1 MLADPADQRTLL
13 TLADLDSEVAR
24 VQHAARS
31 LPQHKAIADLMSAR
45 KTIADELVAYTT
57 QTDDLQVSVR
67 KAEADLVPVK
77 ARLERTEQ
85 RVADGSVT
93 DAKILRSL
101 TEEVGHL
108 KKRIAELE
116 DEQLEVMSRLE
127 DVTAHRD
134 RVAARKGSIEDD
146 LRAEVAK
153 RDEAVAKLSQE
164 AKDLTATRGPV
175 AAKVPQ
181 PLMALYEKLRAS
193 TGLGAA
199 ALKAGRCTGC
209 QLQLTLA
216 DLDTYRKAPANQ
228 VLRCAECNRI
238 LVRTPESGL

>member
-31 LPQHKAIADLMSAR
+31 LPQHKTIADLMSAR
-45 KTIADELVAYTT
+45 KSAADELVSSTT
-57 QTDDLQVSVR
+57 HADDLKVAVR
-67 KAEADLVPVK
+67 KAEADLLPVK

-93 DAKILRSL
+93 DGKTLRSL
-101 TEEVGHL
+101 TDEVGHL
-108 KKRIAELE
+108 NKRISELE
-116 DEQLEVMSRLE
+116 DEQLEVMGRLE
-127 DVTAHRD
+127 DAVAHRD
-134 RVAARKGSIEDD
+134 KTAARKAEIEDQ
-146 LRAEVAK
+146 LRAEVAT

-164 AKDLTATRGPV
+164 AKDLAASRSPLV
-175 AAKVPQ
+175 ARVPDQ
-181 PLMALYEKLRAS
+181 LMALYEKLRSS

-199 ALKAGRCTGC
+199 QVKAGRCTGC
-209 QLQLTLA
+209 QLQLTLS
-216 DLDTYRKAPANQ
+216 DLDAYKKAPADQ

-238 LVRTPESGL
+238 LVRTGESGL

>member
-45 KTIADELVAYTT
+45 KSIADELVAVST
-57 QTDDLQVSVR
+57 QADDLQVSVR
-67 KAEADLVPVK
+67 KAEADLMPVK
-77 ARLERTEQ
+77 ARLARTEQ

-93 DAKILRSL
+93 DSKTLRSL

-108 KKRIAELE
+108 NKRIAELE

-127 DVTAHRD
+127 DTEAHREK
-134 RVAARKGSIEDD
+134 VAARKASLEDE
-146 LRAEVAK
+146 LRAEVAT
-153 RDEAVAKLSQE
+153 RDEAVAKLSAE
-164 AKDLTATRGPV
+164 AKDLTAARGPV

-181 PLMALYEKLRAS
+181 QLMALYEKLRAN

>member
-13 TLADLDSEVAR
+13 TLADLDSELAR

-31 LPQHKAIADLMSAR
+31 LPQHKTIAELMSAR
-45 KTIADELVAYTT
+45 KSVADELVASSTHA
-57 QTDDLQVSVR
+57 DDLQVAVT
-67 KAEADLVPVK
+67 KAETDLVPVR

-93 DAKILRSL
+93 DSKVLKSL

-108 KKRIAELE
+108 KKRITELE
-116 DEQLEVMSRLE
+116 DEQLDVMGRLE
-127 DVTAHRD
+127 DAVVHRD
-134 RVAARKGSIEDD
+134 KVAGRKTEVEDQ
-146 LRAEVAK
+146 LRAEVTA

-164 AKDLTATRGPV
+164 AKDLTVARGPV
-175 AAKVPQ
+175 AAKIPQ
-181 PLMALYEKLRAS
+181 QLMAAYEKLRTN

-199 ALKAGRCTGC
+199 LLQGGRCTGC

-216 DLDTYRKAPANQ
+216 DLDSYRKAPANQ

-238 LVRTPESGL
+238 LVRTAESGL

>member
-31 LPQHKAIADLMSAR
+31 LPQHKAIADLMAAR
-45 KTIADELVAYTT
+45 KTVADELIAYST
-57 QTDDLQVSVR
+57 QAGDLELSVR

-93 DAKILRSL
+93 DPKILRSL

-116 DEQLEVMSRLE
+116 DVQLEVMSRLE
-127 DVTAHRD
+127 DVSALRD
-134 RVAARKGSIEDD
+134 SVAARKESLEKE
-146 LRAEVAK
+146 LRAEVTA

-164 AKDLTATRGPV
+164 AKDLTATRIPV

-181 PLMALYEKLRAS
+181 QLIVLYEKLRAN

-199 ALKAGRCTGC
+199 MIKAGRCTGC

-216 DLDTYRKAPANQ
+216 DLDSYRKAPANQ

-238 LVRTPESGL
+238 VVRTAESGL

>member
-31 LPQHKAIADLMSAR
+31 LPQHKTIADLMAAR
-45 KTIADELVAYTT
+45 KSVADELVAATT
-57 QTDDLQVSVR
+57 HADDLQVSVA
-67 KAEADLVPVK
+67 KAETDLVPVK

-93 DAKILRSL
+93 DPKTLRSL

-116 DEQLEVMSRLE
+116 DEQLEVMGRLE
-127 DVTAHRD
+127 DAVAHRD
-134 RVAARKGSIEDD
+134 KVAARKTSVEDD
-146 LRAEVAK
+146 LRTEVAA

-164 AKDLTATRGPV
+164 AKDLTAARGPV

-181 PLMALYEKLRAS
+181 QLMARYEKLRAN

-199 ALKAGRCTGC
+199 MLKAGRCTGC

-238 LVRTPESGL
+238 LVRTAESGL

>member
-1 MLADPADQRTLL
+1 MLADPADQRSLL

-24 VQHAARS
+24 AQHAARS
-31 LPQHKAIADLMSAR
+31 LPQHKAIADLMAAR
-45 KTIADELVAYTT
+45 KSVADELVASSTMV
-57 QTDDLQVSVR
+57 DDLQVSVA
-67 KAEADLVPVK
+67 KAETDLVPVR

-93 DAKILRSL
+93 DAKTLKSL

-108 KKRIAELE
+108 GKRIAELE
-116 DEQLEVMSRLE
+116 EEQLDVMGRLE
-127 DVTAHRD
+127 DAAAHRD
-134 RVAARKGSIEDD
+134 RIAARKTEIEDE
-146 LRAEVAK
+146 LRAEVAA

-164 AKDLTATRGPV
+164 AKDLTADRGPV

-181 PLMALYEKLRAS
+181 PLMALYEKLRSS

-199 ALKAGRCTGC
+199 LLKAGRCTGC
-209 QLQLTLA
+209 QLQLTLS

-238 LVRTPESGL
+238 LVRTAESGL